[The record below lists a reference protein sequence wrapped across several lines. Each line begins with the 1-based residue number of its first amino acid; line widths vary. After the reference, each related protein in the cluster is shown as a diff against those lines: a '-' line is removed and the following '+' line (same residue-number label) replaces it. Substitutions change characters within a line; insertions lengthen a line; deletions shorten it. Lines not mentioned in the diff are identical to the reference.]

1 MSPVG
6 GSTLMTSAPKSAITV
21 AATGPAMKFAASMTR
36 MPASR
41 LATQQSAPRQVR
53 HERPRSERPRLGV
66 LAVHDLVGEH
76 ADLRRRDPHHVAHL
90 VGEAAARVAAILE
103 RREHGADVEDHAVGI
118 LVRAAV
124 KLRGEVGEVAADL
137 ADVGRVLDAEAVE
150 AVHGGL
156 EADPPR

>member
-21 AATGPAMKFAASMTR
+21 AATGPAMKFAASITR

-53 HERPRSERPRLGV
+53 HQRARPERPRLGV

-76 ADLRRRDPHHVAHL
+76 ADLGGRDPHHVAHFMS
-90 VGEAAARVAAILE
+90 EAAAGVTAVLQ
-103 RREHGADVEDHAVGI
+103 RR
-118 LVRAAV
+118 
-124 KLRGEVGEVAADL
+124 
-137 ADVGRVLDAEAVE
+137 
-150 AVHGGL
+150 
-156 EADPPR
+156 